1 MRVVHITSAHSRD
14 DVRIFLKEC
23 ASLTQ
28 YGHEVTLLVADGLGD
43 QSNQTTGAV
52 SIVDAGRFD
61 GRIKRIL
68 GAPRKLL
75 ALARS
80 IRADFYHLHDPE
92 LLTIALSLQRG
103 GCKVIFDAH
112 EDVPKQI
119 LAKHY
124 LHPWTRGAISKAVA
138 VYERYVC
145 SRLSGVVGAT
155 PTIRDKFMAC
165 AQRVV
170 DVNNFPLLGELDSV
184 DDSLRSG
191 TDICYVGGMA
201 TIRGVREI
209 VQAMGHVT
217 HHGACLNLVGSFI
230 EPEVESQLRASPE
243 WSRVKAWGQ
252 QNRTGVRQVLARSS
266 VGLVT
271 LHPTVNYVDALPIKM
286 FEYMAAGIPVIA
298 SDFPLWRSIVES
310 AECGVCVDPL
320 NPKAIA
326 QAIDALL
333 ANPALSIKMG
343 MSGRQAVLD
352 RFNWGIEEKK
362 LLNFYQD
369 LSNADGASS

>member
-23 ASLTQ
+23 TSLAQ

-43 QSNQTTGAV
+43 QLNQTAGMV
-52 SIVDAGRFD
+52 SILDVGRFD

-68 GAPRKLL
+68 KSPRQLL
-75 ALARS
+75 GLARS
-80 IRADFYHLHDPE
+80 IRADVFHLHDPE
-92 LLTIALSLQRG
+92 LLTIALALQKE

-124 LHPWTRGAISKAVA
+124 LHPWTRGAISKVVS

-165 AQRVV
+165 AQRIV

-191 TDICYVGGMA
+191 TDICYVGGIA
-201 TIRGVREI
+201 TIRGIREI

-217 HHGACLNLVGSFI
+217 HHGARLNLVGSFI
-230 EPEVESQLRASPE
+230 EPEVESQLRVSPE
-243 WSRVKAWGQ
+243 WSRVQAWGQ
-252 QNRTGVRQVLARSS
+252 QDRTGVRQVLARSN

-298 SDFPLWRSIVES
+298 SDFPLWRGIMES

-320 NPKAIA
+320 DPRAIA
-326 QAIDALL
+326 RAIDDLL
-333 ANPALSIKMG
+333 ADPDRAMKMG
-343 MSGRQAVLD
+343 ENGRRAVLE
-352 RFNWGIEEKK
+352 RFNWGIEEQK
-362 LLNFYQD
+362 LLNFYQA
-369 LSNADGASS
+369 LS

>member
-1 MRVVHITSAHSRD
+1 MRVVHITSAHSRG

-23 ASLTQ
+23 ASLAR

-43 QSNQTTGAV
+43 QPCQGTDMV

-61 GRIKRIL
+61 GRVRRMLKAPKRL
-68 GAPRKLL
+68 LKL
-75 ALARS
+75 AKS
-80 IRADFYHLHDPE
+80 IHADVYHLHDPE
-92 LLTIALSLQRG
+92 LLIIALALRKG

-119 LAKHY
+119 LTKHY
-124 LHPWTRGAISKAVA
+124 LPPWTRHAISRVVS

-155 PTIRDKFMAC
+155 PTIRDKFMVC
-165 AQRVV
+165 AQRAV

-184 DDSLRSG
+184 GDSLRTG
-191 TDICYVGGMA
+191 MDICYVGGMA
-201 TIRGVREI
+201 AIRGIQEI
-209 VQAMGHVT
+209 VRAMGYVT
-217 HHGACLNLVGSFI
+217 QRDVCLNLVGSFI
-230 EPEVESQLRASPE
+230 EPEVEARLRASPE
-243 WSRVKAWGQ
+243 WSSVKAWGQ

-266 VGLVT
+266 IGLVT

-298 SDFPLWRSIVES
+298 SDFPLWRSIIES
-310 AECGVCVDPL
+310 AGCGVCVDPL
-320 NPKAIA
+320 DPRAIA
-326 QAIDALL
+326 RAIDDLL
-333 ANPALSIKMG
+333 ADPDRAVKMG
-343 MSGRQAVLD
+343 MNGRQAVLE

-362 LLNFYQD
+362 LLDFYQG
-369 LSNADGASS
+369 LSKTERASS

>member
-23 ASLTQ
+23 TSLAR

-43 QSNQTTGAV
+43 QSNQTTGMV

-61 GRIKRIL
+61 GRVKRIL
-68 GAPRKLL
+68 KAPRQLL
-75 ALARS
+75 ELARS
-80 IRADFYHLHDPE
+80 IRADVCHLHDPE
-92 LLTIALSLQRG
+92 LLTIALALQKG

-124 LHPWTRGAISKAVA
+124 LHPWTRGAISRAVS

-155 PTIRDKFMAC
+155 PTIRDKFMTC
-165 AQRVV
+165 TQRVV

-209 VQAMGHVT
+209 VQAMGYVT

-230 EPEVESQLRASPE
+230 EPEVESQLRSSPE
-243 WSRVKAWGQ
+243 WSRVQAWGQ
-252 QNRTGVRQVLARSS
+252 QNRKGVRQVLARSS
-266 VGLVT
+266 IGLVT

-320 NPKAIA
+320 NPRAIA
-326 QAIDALL
+326 RAIDDLL
-333 ANPALSIKMG
+333 ADPVRSMKMG
-343 MSGRQAVLD
+343 MSGRQAVLE

-362 LLNFYQD
+362 LLNFYQE
-369 LSNADGASS
+369 LSNADGVSS